1 MKTAKSRTKI
11 VRRNTILLLLVLALL
26 AGFTPNALALPESDL
41 PSEAIGTKAWGD
53 NNELNK
59 EGVNS
64 LEGDPTTIYT
74 TVVRSATEITYPVTG
89 GNLYFDTA
97 TGKITDCDTTVTEA
111 VIPSEIN
118 GIQVTR
124 IKWSAFSNCTALT
137 RVTIP
142 DSVTYIEDGAFSGC
156 SSLDSIILPDSVTF
170 LESSVFS
177 DCTNLTSITIPDG
190 ITMIGAKLFNN
201 CSSLISVTLPD
212 SVIKIG
218 ENAFSGCSS
227 LTNVTIPDNVVE
239 IEWGAFSGCNSLT
252 EITLPNSV
260 TSIESKTFSR
270 CSSLTSVTI
279 PDSVIEIGWEAFY
292 GCSSL
297 TSVKIPDSVIEIGSR
312 AFSDCSSLTDVTLP
326 DGITVIEAFDGCSS
340 LVSIILPDSVT
351 EIGNSAFYGCN
362 SLTNI
367 TIPNSVTKIGD
378 SAFYGCCSLTNITIP
393 AGVTTIGRSAFQ
405 RCSSLT
411 SIKIL
416 DGVTMIGDYA
426 FAQCNGLTNV
436 SIPGSVTSIG
446 IYAFIACQNMTS
458 VTINGGAP
466 YVIGDFAFHNCDSL
480 ANVALGNGLTSIGED
495 AFSACPSL
503 TNVIIPD
510 SVISIGAYAFSFT
523 TNVYTVIFLGDAP
536 DIVAAS
542 EIDGS
547 FPYNAV
553 FYYIAGKSGWT
564 SPTWNGYKT
573 EPIFNAENEESHVEE
588 YYNALRSRS
597 FSFVDISGKSVT
609 DVTVTV
615 SGQTFQSGSS
625 SSLAFSYDGKEPIV
639 ISKKNYYDVS
649 LPGYV
654 QGGFNQVVLHAASE
668 NLPFVQAAYGSQN
681 GGKSYSDLI
690 KGRMSFYAGSLTEKT
705 AFYFDVNWAGHR
717 EGNLYLSQTTDPED
731 GFAVQEGLND
741 PFALSLHLKSGG
753 GLYLLMVTDENVVFA
768 QKLAANILSE
778 SIDLDLDFGQTPEI
792 PAPNDNFLSNFEFG
806 LSLPKD
812 AKVKMSIEP
821 DGTVL
826 ASLGVK
832 ISEGKDVKTTVET
845 IKDALYYAD
854 NYPKD
859 WDSFVNALNGSII
872 PRSSSFVVAASCDLV
887 GYAEG
892 KLVEK
897 ADGSLDILFTEGKM
911 AVKIKGS
918 VKHTWQ
924 IYAWGVPFYVG
935 GSVDPSVEVGVTLWS
950 NDRETPLLIEP
961 LNVKGKVPIKVRGGL
976 GWDTIASAGIYG
988 KGSITAELTI
998 PVSTED
1004 LKIYVNASFGAEAT
1018 FFCFDADL
1026 EIYKTDNFYL
1036 YGKSEKKA
1044 ALMHAVVPDTENIDW
1059 KPQSRN
1065 YLSAPSLFAV
1075 GEDDVQT
1082 GVQTVV
1088 PAVYPYANVQL
1099 AVLSDGTQLMV
1110 WTADPGISARPQANN
1125 RTVLY
1130 YSWNSGSGWST
1141 PAPVEASDD
1150 GTGDF
1155 NPTLQ
1160 VLDGIAYLLWQ
1171 DASRALTAADDV
1183 STTAKTMDISVA
1195 AFHPTDGTFTTLGSV
1210 GTEFYDG
1217 AVSIG
1222 LADGKPAVVWASNSG
1237 DSPLSANGRVGSLHQ
1252 AVWDGAQF
1260 SVRTLAE
1267 NLGAIDQT
1275 ATNGSSVW
1283 FSADTDYQAG
1293 TVADREIFRYD
1304 GSLTQLTQNEVA
1316 DTKPSYQGGTLL
1328 WYSDGSLVTETGA
1341 SIPMAEGTDRYAYI
1355 QSESGMQAV
1364 VYTITDEV
1372 RNSSFYASFN
1382 DGTGWGQPILLNS
1395 ASGNIGSFSAQFLPD
1410 GTLSIAA
1417 SERTVGSVT
1426 GEYDVPELSESACLR
1441 IYSASP
1447 LCDLAVDTVTY
1458 LPHSMVPN
1466 GTLDMQL
1473 ELKNQGM
1480 TSVRMAEVTVTNGT
1494 TTVSQQTYLVD
1505 LLSGG
1510 TKPLSISVPLPETV
1524 PEQLQVN
1531 VQPVGYTDSN
1541 EENNRVALSLRLR
1554 DISLEGGTCYSDG
1567 EEATASVLVANRGQ
1581 TSLFGATLNLYNRE
1595 GELLSTAPAPALN
1608 PGDSAFVTFDLDMPL
1623 ERNSILTVEASESG
1637 EENLMSNN
1645 SCLILVSAPVEQKFS
1660 MTATY
1665 TITDDEI
1672 AVVVNIQ
1679 NTTSVAREYQLYCSS
1694 YDANGKLL
1702 QTSVSGSLST
1712 RSNEETN
1719 SQLTLPAVS
1728 SASII
1733 KVFMLSQSNAPL
1745 LDSIEIKIS

>member
-97 TGKITDCDTTVTEA
+97 TGKITDCDATVTEA

-118 GIQVTR
+118 GVEVTA
-124 IKWSAFSNCTALT
+124 IKWEAFSNCTDLT

-142 DSVTYIEDGAFSGC
+142 DSVTSIGSSAFSDC
-156 SSLDSIILPDSVTF
+156 SSMTSIIIPDSVV
-170 LESSVFS
+170 SFS
-177 DCTNLTSITIPDG
+177 DGYT
-190 ITMIGAKLFNN
+190 
-201 CSSLISVTLPD
+201 
-212 SVIKIG
+212 
-218 ENAFSGCSS
+218 FSGCSS
-227 LTNVTIPDNVVE
+227 LTSVVLPMSITEIARDMFYNCSSLTSIVLPAGITNIGISAFEGCSSLTSVVIPDGVISIDAYAFYDCTELTSVTIPD
-239 IEWGAFSGCNSLT
+239 
-252 EITLPNSV
+252 SV
-260 TSIESKTFSR
+260 TSIGYSAFGYCSSLTSLALGGGVTSIEWYVFYK

-279 PDSVIEIGWEAFY
+279 PDSVSSIDTYAFS

-297 TSVKIPDSVIEIGSR
+297 TS
-312 AFSDCSSLTDVTLP
+312 
-326 DGITVIEAFDGCSS
+326 IT
-340 LVSIILPDSVT
+340 
-351 EIGNSAFYGCN
+351 
-362 SLTNI
+362 
-367 TIPNSVTKIGD
+367 
-378 SAFYGCCSLTNITIP
+378 
-393 AGVTTIGRSAFQ
+393 
-405 RCSSLT
+405 
-411 SIKIL
+411 
-416 DGVTMIGDYA
+416 
-426 FAQCNGLTNV
+426 
-436 SIPGSVTSIG
+436 IPGSVTYIG
-446 IYAFIACQNMTS
+446 EFAFENCRSLTS
-458 VTINGGAP
+458 VRIP
-466 YVIGDFAFHNCDSL
+466 DS
-480 ANVALGNGLTSIGED
+480 VTSIGRY
-495 AFSACPSL
+495 AFSDCGLISV
-503 TNVIIPD
+503 TIPD
-510 SVISIGAYAFSFT
+510 SVISIGDRAFNGCTWLTSVTIPDSVVLIGAYAFCGCSQLSNVKIGKGVTSIGDYAFWACHSLTSITIPDNVTDIGQAAFYYCDNIISATIGNSVTSIGADAFTDCYNLTSVVIGNSITSIGENAFENCRNLTSLTIPDSVSFIGESAFRGCSKLT
-523 TNVYTVIFLGDAP
+523 SVIFKGNAP
-536 DIVAAS
+536 TGVEAS
-542 EIDGS
+542 GS
-547 FPYNAV
+547 AFPRNIII
-553 FYYIAGKSGWT
+553 YYIAGKSGWT

-597 FSFVDISGKSVT
+597 FSFVDTSGKSVK

-826 ASLGVK
+826 ASLGVEV
-832 ISEGKDVKTTVET
+832 SEGKDVKTTVET

-1183 STTAKTMDISVA
+1183 STTAKMMDISVA

-1222 LADGKPAVVWASNSG
+1222 LAGGKPAVVWASNSG

-1252 AVWDGAQF
+1252 AVWDGTQF

-1426 GEYDVPELSESACLR
+1426 GEYDVPELSESASLR

-1494 TTVSQQTYLVD
+1494 TTVSRQTYLVD

-1524 PEQLQVN
+1524 PEQLQVS
-1531 VQPVGYTDSN
+1531 VQPVEYTDSSA
-1541 EENNRVALSLRLR
+1541 ENNRAALSLRLR

-1567 EEATASVLVANRGQ
+1567 EKTTASVLVANRGQ

-1595 GELLSTAPAPALN
+1595 GELLSTAPAPTLN
-1608 PGDSAFVTFDLDMPL
+1608 PSDSDFVTFDLDMPL

-1645 SCLILVSAPVEQKFS
+1645 SCLLLVSAPVEQKFS

-1665 TITDDEI
+1665 TITGDEI
-1672 AVVVNIQ
+1672 VVVANVQ
-1679 NTTSVAREYQLYCSS
+1679 NTTSVGREYQLYCSS